1 MKRKLLALTLG
12 ACLVLSL
19 VGCGSKE
26 PVSVGSASESP
37 TTKVGDI
44 ITEAVESAVES
55 IEEVTETEQLSETE
69 ETEIEAESVG
79 RITGSVISNT
89 MILCDYVIEQDK
101 SDEWGVHS
109 TSSADALQFIDD
121 DGMYIY
127 QSLGETDVTGNYDF
141 SGRFAYPVVNTNE
154 FFKTTE
160 IEYRSDLKMVV
171 NCRNE
176 EDKIMNVVTINLG
189 HDDYDLTKNVETEGV
204 TPTTEYGTVITSEGE
219 TDVLLKDATEDL
231 TFSIY
236 TYRLGAFTVKIQRN
250 TDTLYT
256 PEELQLIVN
265 SIKLQ

>member
-1 MKRKLLALTLG
+1 MKRKLLAVTLG

-19 VGCGSKE
+19 AGCGSKE
-26 PVSVGSASESP
+26 SVVVGSTSESP
-37 TTKVGDI
+37 TTKVGDAI
-44 ITEAVESAVES
+44 VGAVESAVEG
-55 IEEVTETEQLSETE
+55 IEEVA
-69 ETEIEAESVG
+69 ETEIPTEADVEPETESIG
-79 RITGSVISNT
+79 KATGSVISNT
-89 MILCDYVIEQDK
+89 MVLCDYVIEQDK
-101 SDEWGVHS
+101 SDEWGVNS
-109 TSSADALQFIDD
+109 TSSADALQFVDD

-176 EDKIMNVVTINLG
+176 EDRIMNVVTINLG

-231 TFSIY
+231 TFSNY

-250 TDTLYT
+250 TDALYT
-256 PEELQLIVN
+256 PEELQLIVD

>member
-1 MKRKLLALTLG
+1 MKRKLLVVTLG

-26 PVSVGSASESP
+26 PVVIGSTSETSA
-37 TTKVGDI
+37 TKVGDTI
-44 ITEAVESAVES
+44 VEAVESAVES
-55 IEEVTETEQLSETE
+55 IEEVTETETPTEVEPETDS
-69 ETEIEAESVG
+69 IGKA
-79 RITGSVISNT
+79 TGSVISNT
-89 MILCDYVIEQDK
+89 MVLCDYVIEQDK
-101 SDEWGVHS
+101 SDEWGIHS

-141 SGRFAYPVVNTNE
+141 SGRFAYPVVNTNK

-160 IEYRSDLKMVV
+160 IEYRSDLHMVV

-176 EDKIMNVVTINLG
+176 EDRIMNVVTIRLG
-189 HDDYDLTKNVETEGV
+189 HDAYDLTKNVETEGV
-204 TPTTEYGTVITSEGE
+204 TPTTEYGTVVTSEGE

-231 TFSIY
+231 TFSSY

-256 PEELQLIVN
+256 PEELQLIID

>member
-1 MKRKLLALTLG
+1 MKRKLLAVTLG

-26 PVSVGSASESP
+26 PVAVGSTSETS
-37 TTKVGDI
+37 TTKVGDTI
-44 ITEAVESAVES
+44 VEAVESAVES
-55 IEEVTETEQLSETE
+55 IEETETETPTEVDVESETDS
-69 ETEIEAESVG
+69 IGKA
-79 RITGSVISNT
+79 TGSVISNT
-89 MILCDYVIEQDK
+89 MVLCDYVIEQDK

-121 DGMYIY
+121 NGMYIY

-160 IEYRSDLKMVV
+160 IEYRSDLHMVV

-176 EDKIMNVVTINLG
+176 EDRIMNVVTIKLG
-189 HDDYDLTKNVETEGV
+189 HDAYDLTKNVETEGV

-231 TFSIY
+231 TFSSY

>member
-26 PVSVGSASESP
+26 PVIVESTSETA

-55 IEEVTETEQLSETE
+55 IEEETDTETPTEVDVESETDS
-69 ETEIEAESVG
+69 IGKA
-79 RITGSVISNT
+79 TGSVISNT
-89 MILCDYVIEQDK
+89 MVLCDYVIEQDK

-121 DGMYIY
+121 NGMYIY

-160 IEYRSDLKMVV
+160 IEYRSDLHMVV

-176 EDKIMNVVTINLG
+176 EDRIMNVVTIKLG
-189 HDDYDLTKNVETEGV
+189 HDAYDLTKNVETEGV

-231 TFSIY
+231 TFSSY

-256 PEELQLIVN
+256 PEELQLIVD

>member
-1 MKRKLLALTLG
+1 MKRKLLVVTLG

-26 PVSVGSASESP
+26 PVAVGSTSETS
-37 TTKVGDI
+37 TTKVGD
-44 ITEAVESAVES
+44 TLVEAVESAVES
-55 IEEVTETEQLSETE
+55 IEEVTETETPTEVDVEPETDS
-69 ETEIEAESVG
+69 IGKA
-79 RITGSVISNT
+79 TGSVISNT
-89 MILCDYVIEQDK
+89 MVLCDYVIEQDK

-109 TSSADALQFIDD
+109 TSSADALQFVDD

-160 IEYRSDLKMVV
+160 IEYRSDLHMVV

-176 EDKIMNVVTINLG
+176 EDRIMNVVTIRLG
-189 HDDYDLTKNVETEGV
+189 HDNYDLTKNVETEGV
-204 TPTTEYGTVITSEGE
+204 TPTTEYGTVVTSEGE

-231 TFSIY
+231 TFSSY

-256 PEELQLIVN
+256 PEELQLIVD

>member
-1 MKRKLLALTLG
+1 MKRKLLAVTLG

-19 VGCGSKE
+19 AGCGSKE
-26 PVSVGSASESP
+26 PVVVGGTSESP
-37 TTKVGDI
+37 TTKVGDAI
-44 ITEAVESAVES
+44 VEAVESVVGGV
-55 IEEVTETEQLSETE
+55 EEVTETEAPTEVDVEPETE
-69 ETEIEAESVG
+69 SIGKV
-79 RITGSVISNT
+79 TGSVISNT

-101 SDEWGVHS
+101 SDEWGVNS
-109 TSSADALQFIDD
+109 TSSADALQFVDD

-154 FFKTTE
+154 FFKSTE

-176 EDKIMNVVTINLG
+176 EDRIMNVVTINLG

-231 TFSIY
+231 TFSNYI
-236 TYRLGAFTVKIQRN
+236 YRLGAFTVKIQRN

-256 PEELQLIVN
+256 PEELQLIVD

>member
-1 MKRKLLALTLG
+1 MKRKLLVVTLG
-12 ACLVLSL
+12 VCLVLSL
-19 VGCGSKE
+19 AGCGSKE
-26 PVSVGSASESP
+26 PVVVGGTSESS
-37 TTKVGDI
+37 TTRVGNAVV
-44 ITEAVESAVES
+44 EAVESAVES
-55 IEEVTETEQLSETE
+55 IEEISETE
-69 ETEIEAESVG
+69 TPTEVDIEPETESIGKA
-79 RITGSVISNT
+79 TGSVISNT
-89 MILCDYVIEQDK
+89 MVLCDYVIEQDK

-121 DGMYIY
+121 NGMYIY

-160 IEYRSDLKMVV
+160 IEYRSDLHMVV

-176 EDKIMNVVTINLG
+176 EDRIMNVVTIRLG
-189 HDDYDLTKNVETEGV
+189 HDAYDLTKNVETEGV
-204 TPTTEYGTVITSEGE
+204 TPTTEYGTVVTSEGE

-231 TFSIY
+231 TFSSY

>member
-1 MKRKLLALTLG
+1 MKRKLLVVTLG

-26 PVSVGSASESP
+26 PVAVGSTSETS
-37 TTKVGDI
+37 TTKVGDTI
-44 ITEAVESAVES
+44 VEAVESAVES
-55 IEEVTETEQLSETE
+55 IEEVTETETPTEVDVEPETDS
-69 ETEIEAESVG
+69 IGKA
-79 RITGSVISNT
+79 TGSVISKT
-89 MILCDYVIEQDK
+89 MVLCDYVIEQDK

-121 DGMYIY
+121 NGMYIY

-160 IEYRSDLKMVV
+160 IEYRSDLHMVV

-176 EDKIMNVVTINLG
+176 EDRIMNVVTIRLG
-189 HDDYDLTKNVETEGV
+189 HDNYDLTKNVETEGV
-204 TPTTEYGTVITSEGE
+204 TPTTEYGTVVTSEGE

-231 TFSIY
+231 TFSSY

-256 PEELQLIVN
+256 PEELQLIVD

>member
-26 PVSVGSASESP
+26 SVAVGSTSESP
-37 TTKVGDI
+37 TTKVGDA

-55 IEEVTETEQLSETE
+55 IEEVTETETPTEVDVEPETDS
-69 ETEIEAESVG
+69 IGKA
-79 RITGSVISNT
+79 TGSVISNT
-89 MILCDYVIEQDK
+89 MVLCDYVIEQDK

-121 DGMYIY
+121 NGMYIY

-160 IEYRSDLKMVV
+160 IEYRSDLHMVV

-176 EDKIMNVVTINLG
+176 EDRIMNVVTIRLG
-189 HDDYDLTKNVETEGV
+189 HDNYDLTKNAETEGV

-231 TFSIY
+231 TFSSY

-256 PEELQLIVN
+256 PEELQLIVD